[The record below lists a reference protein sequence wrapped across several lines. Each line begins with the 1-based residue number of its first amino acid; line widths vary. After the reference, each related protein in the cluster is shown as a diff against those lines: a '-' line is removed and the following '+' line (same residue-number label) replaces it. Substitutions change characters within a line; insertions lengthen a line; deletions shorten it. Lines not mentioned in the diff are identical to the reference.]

1 MTKQELEILESI
13 LVDIEESDDKI
24 DQIESLY
31 FHVLKLY
38 RSQCKKKLGYNT
50 LV

>member
-1 MTKQELEILESI
+1 MTKRELEDIESI
-13 LVDIEESDDKI
+13 LIDVDESEDKI

-31 FHVLKLY
+31 FHILKLY
-38 RSQCKKKLGYNT
+38 RSQCEKKLGYKP